1 MSRETFDE
9 DVVRIASLADDAR
22 RRLYRFVVGSE
33 AAVSRDEAAAGVGVA
48 RHTAKFHLDKL
59 VDEGLLVTEYR
70 RRTDRQGPGAGR
82 PAKLY
87 RPSGSEVAVSLP
99 DRDYELAGRL
109 LAEAVTRAE
118 AGGTS
123 VGEAVRAVS
132 AEAGRRLGQSA
143 SDRRRRGGAGALG
156 AILEV
161 LASCGFEPHVA
172 PGRGPGTVVLRNCPF
187 HRLAQTHPD
196 LVCAMNHA
204 FVSGVVAGLGAA
216 RLSTRLEPGAD
227 RCCVLVDAS

>member
-9 DVVRIASLADDAR
+9 DVVRIASLGDEVR
-22 RRLYRFVVGSE
+22 RRLYRFVVGRD

-70 RRTDRQGPGAGR
+70 RLTGRQGPGAGR

-87 RPSGSEVAVSLP
+87 RPSAAEVAVSLP
-99 DRDYELAGRL
+99 DRDYEFAGRL

-118 AGGTS
+118 TGGTA

-132 AEAGRRLGQSA
+132 EEAGRRLAESSSG
-143 SDRRRRGGAGALG
+143 RRRRGDAGALE
-156 AILEV
+156 AVLEV
-161 LASCGFEPHVA
+161 LAACGFEPHLS
-172 PGRGPGTVVLRNCPF
+172 PGGGARTVVLRNCPF
-187 HRLAQTHPD
+187 HRLAQTYPG
-196 LVCAMNHA
+196 LVCGMNHA
-204 FVSGVVAGLGAA
+204 FVSGVVAGMGAA
-216 RLSTRLEPGAD
+216 HLTARLEPSAD